1 MLAAALPYGRIM
13 EARTADAPARIDPAH
28 AAGVMLVT
36 VSAAFFAL
44 AGIFTR
50 SIAAGPWTIAC
61 WRGLVGAAIIAAY
74 VFWRGRGPGMWAGL
88 RLGKRGWA
96 LAIVSALSSIAF
108 ITAFKLTYVAN
119 VTIIYATVPF
129 MAAALERLMLGERT
143 RRGTILAAALSL
155 AGVAI
160 MMIGGIGT
168 GSLAG
173 NFMAV
178 LMTFGCALY
187 MVMIRKFT
195 DAPVVWTGA
204 VAAFLLF
211 LVGLIVTD
219 PFDVSG
225 RDAVLMCAFGVSFAA
240 AVILWTEG
248 TRLVSAA
255 ESGLLGSAEV
265 PLAILFAWL
274 FLGELPPAASLGGGA
289 VVIVAVFGY
298 AARDLSRKAYAQKE

>member
-1 MLAAALPYGRIM
+1 MD
-13 EARTADAPARIDPAH
+13 ARTVNDSRLVGAGH
-28 AAGVMLVT
+28 AAGVVLVT
-36 VSAAFFAL
+36 ASAVFFAL

-61 WRGLVGAAIIAAY
+61 WRGLVGSVIIAAY
-74 VFWRGRGPGMWAGL
+74 VLWRGRGPGMLAAL

-96 LAIVSALSSIAF
+96 LAIVGAASSIAF

-143 RRGTILAAALSL
+143 GGRTMIAAAISL
-155 AGVAI
+155 AGVAV
-160 MMIGGIGT
+160 MMIGGIGS

-173 NFMAV
+173 NAMAV

-211 LVGLIVTD
+211 VVGCIVTR
-219 PFDVSG
+219 PLDVTAH
-225 RDAVLMCAFGVSFAA
+225 DAVLMCAFGASFAA

-274 FLGELPPAASLGGGA
+274 LLGEVAPMASLVGGA
-289 VVIVAVFGY
+289 IVIAAVFGY
-298 AARDLSRKAYAQKE
+298 AAGDFRKRRPLPAK

>member
-1 MLAAALPYGRIM
+1 MDS
-13 EARTADAPARIDPAH
+13 RTANNPARIGAGH
-28 AAGVMLVT
+28 ARGAVLVT
-36 VSAAFFAL
+36 TSAVFFAL
-44 AGIFTR
+44 AGTFTR
-50 SIAAGPWTIAC
+50 SIDAGAWTIAC
-61 WRGLVGAAIIAAY
+61 WRGLVGSAIIAAY
-74 VFWRGRGPGMWAGL
+74 VLWRGRGPGMLGRL
-88 RLGKRGWA
+88 RLGRRGWMLA
-96 LAIVSALSSIAF
+96 LVSALSSIAF

-129 MAAALERLMLGERT
+129 MAAGLERIMLGQRT
-143 RRGTILAAALSL
+143 RVGTILAAAVSL
-155 AGVAI
+155 TGVAI

-173 NFMAV
+173 NAMAV

-187 MVMIRKFT
+187 MVLIRKFT

-211 LVGLIVTD
+211 LAGLIVTN
-219 PFDVSG
+219 PLDVTA

-274 FLGELPPAASLGGGA
+274 FLGELAPAASLVGGA
-289 VVIVAVFGY
+289 IVIIAVFGY
-298 AARDLSRKAYAQKE
+298 AALNLRGKPVNRDE